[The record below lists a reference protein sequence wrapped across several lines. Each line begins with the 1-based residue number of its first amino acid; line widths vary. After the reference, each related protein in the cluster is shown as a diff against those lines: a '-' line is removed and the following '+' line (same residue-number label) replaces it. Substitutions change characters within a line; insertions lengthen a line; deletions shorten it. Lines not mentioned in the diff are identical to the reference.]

1 MSIDKSLVSRN
12 KLSRERSVYKRDE
25 RVNILKA
32 DNNWNEE
39 DSVFGL
45 KKVKVHHRLKRKGKK
60 KEKETTEEKT

>member
-25 RVNILKA
+25 RVNILKE
-32 DNNWNEE
+32 DNYWKEE

-45 KKVKVHHRLKRKGKK
+45 RKVKVHHRLKRKGKK
-60 KEKETTEEKT
+60 KEAETTEEKK